1 MSSDGKL
8 MDMLTGY
15 GAAHQHPFNIFV
27 HLIGIPTIMLGVLIP
42 LTWVSTGQGATEANL
57 GHVLVFGFFVFYMTL
72 DRVFAIVFLI
82 LALLLTE
89 LAMRIGALPMATSG
103 AIAAA
108 AFFGGYALQFVGHAV
123 EKSMPVLVEHPIQAN
138 LAAPFFTIVEVF
150 KLLRLRSALFDS
162 VQREIASKRESDTSG
177 VAK

>member
-15 GAAHQHPFNIFV
+15 AAAHQHPFNILV

-57 GHVLVFGFFVFYMTL
+57 GHVLVFSFFLFYMSL
-72 DRVFAIVFLI
+72 DRIFAIVFLI

-89 LAMRIGALPMATSG
+89 LATQIGALPMATSG

-123 EKSMPVLVEHPIQAN
+123 EKSMPVLVKHPIQAN
-138 LAAPFFTIVEVF
+138 LAAPFFTIVEIF
-150 KLLRLRSALFDS
+150 KLLHLRSALFDV
-162 VQREIASKRESDTSG
+162 VQREIAMRREASAAG
-177 VAK
+177 GLE

>member
-15 GAAHQHPFNIFV
+15 AAAHQHPFNIFV
-27 HLIGIPTIMLGVLIP
+27 HLIGIPIIMLGVLIP
-42 LTWVSTGQGATEANL
+42 LTWVSIGQGATEANL
-57 GHVLVFGFFVFYMTL
+57 GHVLVFGFFLFYMTL
-72 DRVFAIVFLI
+72 DRIFAIVFLF

-89 LAMRIGALPMATSG
+89 AAMRIGASPMATSG

-123 EKSMPVLVEHPIQAN
+123 EKSMPVLVKHPIQAN
-138 LAAPFFTIVEVF
+138 LAAPFFTIVEIF
-150 KLLRLRSALFDS
+150 KLLHLRSDLFDA
-162 VQREIASKRESDTSG
+162 VQQEIASRRDASTVGANE
-177 VAK
+177 